1 LLLQLASNKSRIMKK
16 PKTNKIFYS
25 LNLLFSVIIV
35 LFGCNTKENNN
46 SYTTL
51 DSISLNVGFKD
62 INNRIG
68 FGLYNTSEKSGFYLI
83 DNNNL
88 VRFYENNKE
97 VFSKNISGFSERID
111 GIAYDAITENL
122 YIISNNSL
130 FQFDKKNNQK
140 KIKVSQLAD
149 NYNLGALTFDIQ
161 PKVYNNNFIFNII
174 KTGVKIDEE
183 TSYKEFWKSST
194 VLKGTIKNDT
204 AENLMYTG
212 NFPSNY
218 INNYNNYYSNIEF
231 DGTNLLMSYSSN
243 DTVFVQNEKNE
254 INRHYLGS
262 ENVKSDIEPIPFDD
276 LQINSRISTYT
287 RNSAKYIKIIYDPYK
302 KEYLR
307 IYQMK
312 NKELQN
318 TVNNWGIVFYDKN
331 FKFIRDI
338 KFDSK
343 DYIYL
348 VTSPSANGLII
359 SRALKDYA
367 NDKIKLQTISF
378 N

>member
-1 LLLQLASNKSRIMKK
+1 MKK
-16 PKTNKIFYS
+16 HKTNKIFYS
-25 LNLLFSVIIV
+25 LNLFFLIIIV
-35 LFGCNTKENNN
+35 FFGCNTKKNNN
-46 SYTTL
+46 YYTTL

-68 FGLYNTSEKSGFYLI
+68 FGLYNTIEKSGFYLI

-88 VRFYENNKE
+88 VRFYENNRE
-97 VFSKNISGFSERID
+97 VFSKNISSFNDRID
-111 GIAYDAITENL
+111 GIAYDATTENL
-122 YIISNNSL
+122 YIMSNNSL
-130 FQFDKKNNQK
+130 FQIDKRNSQK
-140 KIKVSQLAD
+140 KIKIPQLAD

-161 PKVYNNNFIFNII
+161 PKVYNNNLIVNLI
-174 KTGVKIDEE
+174 KIGLKIDEK
-183 TSYKEFWKSST
+183 TSYKEFWKSNT
-194 VLKGTIKNDT
+194 VLRGTIKNNIT
-204 AENLMYTG
+204 ENLIYTG
-212 NFPSNY
+212 NFPANY

-254 INRHYLGS
+254 ISSHYLGS
-262 ENVKSDIEPIPFDD
+262 ENVKSDIVPIPFDD
-276 LQINSRISTYT
+276 LKINSRISTYT

-318 TVNNWGIVFYDKN
+318 TVNNWGIVFYNKN

-338 KFDSK
+338 KFESK

-359 SRALKDYA
+359 SKALKDYA